1 MGPGACKTNFLAT
14 CLFAQFL
21 GLLPSPLAPSV
32 WDSDPTSPWLAL
44 IDRKDSKKDVPHW
57 ADAFV
62 EGCVAAHIPTSLTY
76 FVSSTFRSIFVPRTV
91 VPHASAMHS
100 HLRSRDPNLMTPS
113 RKAEDDP
120 EYAKMHWA
128 RSQKEMLQAD
138 EVSMRL
144 YSELDL
150 LEAEK
155 HPHAPRGSR
164 LHVEMVSDAV
174 KTAMSKDEQIKRAM
188 AADKDVF
195 QMFRTK
201 SDADLAEVGL
211 KRVESRVEK

>member
-1 MGPGACKTNFLAT
+1 MCHTGRMLSLKGALPHTS
-14 CLFAQFL
+14 
-21 GLLPSPLAPSV
+21 LPS
-32 WDSDPTSPWLAL
+32 
-44 IDRKDSKKDVPHW
+44 
-57 ADAFV
+57 
-62 EGCVAAHIPTSLTY
+62 LTH
-76 FVSSTFRSIFVPRTV
+76 FVSSTFGLFLCLFAIS
-91 VPHASAMHS
+91 PHASAMHS

-155 HPHAPRGSR
+155 HPHGSR
-164 LHVEMVSDAV
+164 LSRGDGERRGQDSD
-174 KTAMSKDEQIKRAM
+174 E
-188 AADKDVF
+188 
-195 QMFRTK
+195 
-201 SDADLAEVGL
+201 
-211 KRVESRVEK
+211 

>member
-1 MGPGACKTNFLAT
+1 MLSLKGALPHLYIPPLPRSII
-14 CLFAQFL
+14 CL
-21 GLLPSPLAPSV
+21 
-32 WDSDPTSPWLAL
+32 
-44 IDRKDSKKDVPHW
+44 
-57 ADAFV
+57 
-62 EGCVAAHIPTSLTY
+62 
-76 FVSSTFRSIFVPRTV
+76 FRSILVPRFG
-91 VPHASAMHS
+91 VPRASAMHS

-113 RKAEDDP
+113 RKVEDDP

-155 HPHAPRGSR
+155 HPNAPRGSR

-174 KTAMSKDEQIKRAM
+174 KKAMSKDEQIKKAM

-211 KRVESRVEK
+211 KRVESGVEK

>member
-1 MGPGACKTNFLAT
+1 MCHTGRMLSLKGALPHTS
-14 CLFAQFL
+14 
-21 GLLPSPLAPSV
+21 LPS
-32 WDSDPTSPWLAL
+32 
-44 IDRKDSKKDVPHW
+44 
-57 ADAFV
+57 
-62 EGCVAAHIPTSLTY
+62 LTH

-150 LEAEK
+150 LEAEN